1 MGKKAVKKRVQ
12 REQVQAPVAQRQV
25 DLRKEFRSMVV
36 FCYAMLGSLAVFPL
50 LVELFKWLGGVEP
63 LWVEGEYPQMREIFF
78 GVALVALFI
87 IRFLNKSL
95 LKKSPQEDVKTLVKK
110 LRSTQI
116 ITYALS
122 EIPALLGLMLFFLH
136 GFSKEI
142 YAFFAFSL
150 VMMILYF
157 PKFEHWVV
165 WLRK

>member
-12 REQVQAPVAQRQV
+12 REQGRGPVVQRQV
-25 DLRKEFRSMVV
+25 DLRKEFRSMVF

-50 LVELFKWLGGVEP
+50 VMELFRRFGDVAPVLK
-63 LWVEGEYPQMREIFF
+63 GEYPQMREIFF
-78 GVALVALFI
+78 GMALVALFV
-87 IRFLNKSL
+87 IRFLNKSML
-95 LKKSPQEDVKTLVKK
+95 QKNPQENVTALVKK
-110 LRSTQI
+110 LRTTQI
-116 ITYALS
+116 VTYALS
-122 EIPALLGLMLFFLH
+122 EIPAVLGLVLFFLH

-150 VMMILYF
+150 VMMVLYF